1 MHFYDEK
8 PRKEMGFFGMELD
21 QRNRGQRAVEGKTLV
36 TGCKE
41 MKLSNTQG
49 KKFYPNFT
57 LEKIGIISCQMLNCS
72 TLALVLIRVE
82 ILI

>member
-57 LEKIGIISCQMLNCS
+57 LEKKEKFLPD
-72 TLALVLIRVE
+72 VE
-82 ILI
+82 MFNLGPGTN